1 MNTRKFL
8 VCVTGAILLC
18 LVPYALPSYA
28 VDEVLFV
35 GGAPLQNY
43 QTSIIVRVLEEAFR
57 RNKITFTAK
66 HYPSARS
73 LAMSNSG
80 EADGELHR
88 VYEFHEITQ
97 NKYPNLIRVDSQMLT
112 VAVTLFAAKD
122 GITAKT
128 WDDLTPY
135 TVAYKR
141 GRKNFEKGVNKV
153 LPPEQILA
161 MDTDEDALRMV
172 VRGRA
177 DLAITNAPEILVI
190 ISKNSE
196 LADLVQVGQLSQARI
211 YSYLHKKHE
220 ALAPVIAETIENM
233 KADGTFQQIVDTVS
247 EEMGV
252 EPFSVE

>member
-1 MNTRKFL
+1 MCCAFGTFL
-8 VCVTGAILLC
+8 
-18 LVPYALPSYA
+18 SYA
-28 VDEVLFV
+28 IDEVHFV
-35 GGAPLQNY
+35 GGAPLTHY

-88 VYEFHEITQ
+88 VYEFHKITQ
-97 NKYPNLIRVDSQMLT
+97 NKYPNLIRIEAQMLT
-112 VAVTLFAAKD
+112 VTVTLFGAKKD
-122 GITAKT
+122 ISVET
-128 WDDLTPY
+128 WDDLKPY

-141 GRKNFEKGVNKV
+141 GRKNFETGLNKV
-153 LPPEQILA
+153 LPSEQILA

-177 DLAITNAPEILVI
+177 DLALVNAPEILVV

-196 LADLVQVGQLSQARI
+196 LANLVPVAQLSQARI
-211 YSYLHKKHE
+211 HSYIHKKHE
-220 ALAPVIAETIENM
+220 ALAPVIAETIEKM
-233 KADGTFQQIVDTVS
+233 KQDGTFQQIVDTVS